1 MNTNYNDTTTA
12 NNNNQPMSRSR
23 HNLTKHRVFYLIK
36 CLSYSTLFS
45 ITTATNNNSTIGL
58 QQQQFILAHKSSIL
72 HLTKTIETQLDKY
85 CFSFFSFSAL
95 LQRVQIFISPL
106 FLLFLSLLPFIV
118 FACSMSTQPMTQFS
132 CMFLYYTSASIH
144 LLTNFFPL

>member
-58 QQQQFILAHKSSIL
+58 QQQQFILAHESSIL

-106 FLLFLSLLPFIV
+106 FSSFSIFAPLYRICLLNVHSTHDAILVYVSLLHFCFNSFI
-118 FACSMSTQPMTQFS
+118 
-132 CMFLYYTSASIH
+132 
-144 LLTNFFPL
+144 N